1 MSILYANPAD
11 FHDITS
17 GASTGSPNYSA
28 GTGYDYVTGMGSP
41 IANLVVGSLV
51 GTSSKSASATFLSTD
66 TTTQGSWYPTYG
78 NQGYNIIGNTSSY
91 PSYATVTP
99 AGNSSWTWAANTNVP
114 QALVY
119 APGTNPSTR
128 IAACWYASTS
138 FTVDVNVTDG
148 NTHDIELYLLDYDA
162 NNRSEQIQL
171 SNANTHAVLDT
182 ETVSNFASGVYL
194 KWAISG
200 NVLITFTKQSGAN
213 AVVSGLFF
221 DPSDAASLG
230 DRDLCR

>member
-1 MSILYANPAD
+1 M
-11 FHDITS
+11 
-17 GASTGSPNYSA
+17 
-28 GTGYDYVTGMGSP
+28 
-41 IANLVVGSLV
+41 
-51 GTSSKSASATFLSTD
+51 
-66 TTTQGSWYPTYG
+66 
-78 NQGYNIIGNTSSY
+78 
-91 PSYATVTP
+91 
-99 AGNSSWTWAANTNVP
+99 
-114 QALVY
+114 Y

-128 IAACWYASTS
+128 IAACWYALSS

-182 ETVSNFASGVYL
+182 ETVSSFANGVYL

-221 DPSDAASLG
+221 DPVGAPPAATAHFNGTDTTTQGNWIRTYGSQGYDVIGDAASLPSHATVTPAG
-230 DRDLCR
+230 QASYTWAASTTDPRALKDASGSGRIAACWYSASSFTVDVNLTDGQTHDLELYFLDWDSTALGRKGPSAVAG